1 MPLWTLQKVHLP
13 FRQHLLKKENGKEKQ
28 IYCMSFS
35 SGNNSTS
42 NNNKPEMW
50 GWDGIMIALGL
61 AWGWDMCLVILVVV
75 LQSACY
81 MNTFLYFEYYYVSNI
96 FTEWI

>member
-1 MPLWTLQKVHLP
+1 MGWDNDCIGVGMGLGYVL
-13 FRQHLLKKENGKEKQ
+13 
-28 IYCMSFS
+28 
-35 SGNNSTS
+35 GNNSSS
-42 NNNKPEMW
+42 NDNKPDMW
-50 GWDGIMIALGL
+50 GLDGIIIALGL